1 MKSQHISSIYIGK
14 TMGALKLKY
23 GKILVIG
30 IMIWFGFSA
39 PVEFLTAQTT
49 KVEGKVNEAN
59 SNNTRVNTISQTSTI
74 GKIEVNVSGKLAL
87 CSHSEKGHIILDV
100 KGGVE
105 PYTFRW
111 NNNETVQNRYNLF
124 AGTYTVYIKDSY
136 GTEHT
141 EKIVVQPPFP
151 LILEMVET
159 KNASCGSSNTG
170 SAKINVKVGR
180 GEPYRV
186 EWSHGLVNKMEATN
200 LPAGDYTATVFDIYN
215 CSATIAFSIASNGP
229 AIEVQENITDI
240 ACSSD
245 QNGAIKLQVSG
256 GKAPFT
262 YQWSNGKTTKDIEGL
277 SAGKYDVLIQDAGGC
292 SLAKTF
298 EVKASTPLEISLE
311 NITDISCSGQQS
323 GDIKI
328 SVVGGKAPFT
338 YAWSNGSSTQNITN
352 LKAGQYDVKVT
363 DAAGCFVNASFQV
376 KEGSDALNINLISSQ
391 NATCNGAEDGSI
403 EAGISGGIGPYVITW
418 SDGVKDALKRENLKA
433 GSYTVTIADAK
444 GCSVSQEVLI
454 QEPLKLTARLDNT
467 LDVNCATGEIKGVA
481 WVQIT
486 GGKSPY
492 NIKWNSGANSR
503 EINFSTSTELTVE
516 ITDANGCVTSDKM
529 KVSFPEV
536 TGNARLEF
544 EYRKLEISAEPEVF
558 INDPIQF
565 ESFIAA
571 DFITWEWDFND
582 GIISNEKD
590 PIHIFSKAGEFEVKL
605 TAFDIFGCSTIEV
618 KTVQVLANGEV
629 VVMPNAFTP
638 NGDGLNDKF
647 LPVMKGVTSFEMNIF
662 NHWGE
667 HLYSE
672 AGLELNGWDGYYKG
686 SLLPQG
692 NYVYKVTYTNPE
704 GNVINKTGGVTLIR

>member
-1 MKSQHISSIYIGK
+1 MKVVKI
-14 TMGALKLKY
+14 KY
-23 GKILVIG
+23 GKILAMG

-39 PVEFLTAQTT
+39 PVISLMAQTN
-49 KVEGKVNEAN
+49 KSEVRINSGS
-59 SNNTRVNTISQTSTI
+59 SNNARVNATSQSSTI

-111 NNNETVQNRYNLF
+111 NNNHTVQNRYNLF
-124 AGTYTVYIKDSY
+124 AGTYTVYIKDSK

-151 LILEMVET
+151 LIVDLAET
-159 KNASCGSSNTG
+159 KNTTCGSSNTG
-170 SAKINVKVGR
+170 SAKIKVRVGR

-186 EWSHGLVNKMEATN
+186 EWSHGLRNKMEATN
-200 LPAGDYTATVFDIYN
+200 LPAGNYTATVYDIFN
-215 CSATIAFSIASNGP
+215 CYTTISFSIGSDGP
-229 AIEVQENITDI
+229 AIRVQENVTDVT
-240 ACSSD
+240 CSSD

-256 GKAPFT
+256 GKAPFS

-277 SAGKYDVLIQDAGGC
+277 TAGKYNVLIQDAGGC
-292 SLAKTF
+292 SFAKTF

-311 NITDISCSGQQS
+311 NITDISCSGQES
-323 GDIKI
+323 GVIKI
-328 SVVGGKAPFT
+328 SAAGGKAPFT

-363 DAAGCFVNASFQV
+363 DAVGCFVNASFQV
-376 KEGSDALNINLISSQ
+376 KEVTDALSVNLISSQ

-403 EAGISGGIGPYVITW
+403 EATISGGVGPFVITW
-418 SDGVKDALKRENLKA
+418 SDGVKDVLKRQNLKA
-433 GSYTVTIADAK
+433 GSYTVTVADVK
-444 GCSVSQEVLI
+444 GCSVSQEVAI
-454 QEPLKLTARLDNT
+454 QEPLKLIARLDNT
-467 LDVNCATGEIKGVA
+467 LDINCATGEIAGVA

-503 EINFSTSTELTVE
+503 EVNFSTSTELTIE

-529 KVSFPEV
+529 KVTFPEV

-544 EYRKLEISAEPEVF
+544 DFRKLEITAEPEVF

-565 ESFIAA
+565 ESFIASN
-571 DFITWEWDFND
+571 FITWEWDFSD
-582 GIISNEKD
+582 GMISNEKD
-590 PIHIFSKAGEFEVKL
+590 PIHIFAKAGEYEVKL
-605 TAFDIFGCSTIEV
+605 SAFDIYGCSTIEV
-618 KTVQVLANGEV
+618 KTVQVLSNGEV
-629 VVMPNAFTP
+629 MVMPNAFTP

-647 LPVMKGVTSFEMNIF
+647 LPVMKGVTSFELNIF

-672 AGLELNGWDGYYKG
+672 AGLEMNGWDGYHKG

-704 GNVINKTGGVTLIR
+704 GNVINKAGGVTLIR